1 MYFIA
6 KGKCEVK
13 IRDKFNDRY
22 EEKVARILSAGD
34 HFGVSNPIL
43 IKYHFYYYRKLGCY
57 IDATDLRQLSPRI
70 IAHVRR

>member
-43 IKYHFYYYRKLGCY
+43 FNNI
-57 IDATDLRQLSPRI
+57 LSYLLSL
-70 IAHVRR
+70 